1 MIILGLE
8 TARSVCGVAVEVDGE
23 PAASMTLLR
32 PRSHAERLVPMVVE
46 TLSRADLTPR
56 DIDAVAVSAGP
67 GSYTGLRIGV
77 STAKGLCVGTGA
89 RLVGVSTLAA
99 YARTVATWVIARGE
113 SPNQVAV
120 AIGSRSG
127 EVYFG
132 AFDGDDLSEI
142 MMPTILTDEEAVA
155 WLARESSNGTIALG
169 GDAASRLVANAG
181 PLAGIREIHHLA
193 RASDVAALG
202 RMALERGQED
212 DLDQFEPYYLKDYI
226 ARRPSGTVFD
236 RLQL

>member
-1 MIILGLE
+1 
-8 TARSVCGVAVEVDGE
+8 
-23 PAASMTLLR
+23 MTLLR

-46 TLSRADLTPR
+46 TLGRADVRPHDL
-56 DIDAVAVSAGP
+56 DAVAVSAGP

-77 STAKGLCVGTGA
+77 STAKGLCFGTDA

-99 YARTVATWVIARGE
+99 YARSVASIASARRE
-113 SPNQVAV
+113 APHRIAI

-132 AFDGDDLSEI
+132 VYDGDDLSEI

-155 WLARESSNGTIALG
+155 WLRSASQHHAIALG
-169 GDAASRLVANAG
+169 GDAASRLIDG
-181 PLAGIREIHHLA
+181 SGSLSGIRQIHHLP
-193 RASDVAALG
+193 RAADVAALG
-202 RMALERGQED
+202 RMALERGEED
-212 DLDQFEPYYLKDYI
+212 DLDRFEPYYLKDYI

-236 RLQL
+236 RLQF